1 MPYGPNSNDITQPLD
16 APQPRVVSR
25 NGTYES
31 RERGRKRRLP
41 LGLWTSP
48 CSTRCPHCL
57 GPLERSARHYPRQV
71 RIAEQRV
78 E

>member
-41 LGLWTSP
+41 LGL
-48 CSTRCPHCL
+48 
-57 GPLERSARHYPRQV
+57 
-71 RIAEQRV
+71 
-78 E
+78 